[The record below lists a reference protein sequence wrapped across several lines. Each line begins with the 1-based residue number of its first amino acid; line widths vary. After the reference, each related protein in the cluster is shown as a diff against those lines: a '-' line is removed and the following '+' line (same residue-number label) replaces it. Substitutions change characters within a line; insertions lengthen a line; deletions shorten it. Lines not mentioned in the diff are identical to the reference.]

1 LYRAGQL
8 SRAFEPAAGIRAAIP
23 AVAGVAAA
31 GDKKLSPYRDS
42 NLASGIAGKRMQPLA
57 PDRRLRAAM
66 KHGLIRLI
74 SAARPRRRAVNRRRA
89 RHPVGSPAAAVDPVA
104 LTVLAVNRLGPATL
118 RTVANGKPQTV
129 KVPDARTG
137 EIFRAALAQMQR
149 TRLTDR
155 LIDIVIADEAPDAG
169 RAATSA

>member
-1 LYRAGQL
+1 
-8 SRAFEPAAGIRAAIP
+8 
-23 AVAGVAAA
+23 
-31 GDKKLSPYRDS
+31 
-42 NLASGIAGKRMQPLA
+42 MQPLA

-66 KHGLIRLI
+66 KHGLIRLF
-74 SAARPRRRAVNRRRA
+74 SAARPRRRTTLTRRGRRRVA
-89 RHPVGSPAAAVDPVA
+89 ALPAAAVDPVA

-169 RAATSA
+169 RAATGA